1 MSAIEN
7 ILKLIIIISAILTEL
22 TGKPAMGN
30 DSTTRLRTLVQGLPE
45 TIEQWNKSGN
55 VAVYDGD
62 SLYTYINGGAELYI
76 SYQFLSLISQPY
88 VNAEGEE
95 IKIDIFDMGVPQN
108 AYGVFSHSLEMVD
121 DFVNSDIESEYG
133 GGLLTFWKGR
143 YYVSILAYP
152 ETESRKRLVQQLAR
166 NIAAQ
171 IDEQSVKPQI
181 VSLLPEDMIQPNS
194 IRYFSHHTWMNMY
207 HFFSHE
213 NLLHIDEDTEVAMA
227 KYRVGTTKPAVL
239 IILNYPDETAAA
251 AAHNSFKHNF
261 MDDVQDDYR
270 VGDNDLWT
278 GCARNENML
287 VIVVDAPSLSSA
299 QRLVQ
304 GVEKT

>member
-1 MSAIEN
+1 MNTIGK

-30 DSTTRLRTLVQGLPE
+30 DSTTRLRTLVQGLPD
-45 TIEQWNKSGN
+45 TIEQWSKSPD

-62 SLYTYINGGAELYI
+62 SLYTYINGSAELYI
-76 SYQFLSLISQPY
+76 SYQFINLISQPY
-88 VNAEGEE
+88 VNTEGDE

-121 DFVNSDIESEYG
+121 DFVNSGIESEYG

-166 NIAAQ
+166 EIAEQ

-194 IRYFSHHTWMNMY
+194 IRYFSHYTWMNMY

-213 NLLHIDEDTEVAMA
+213 NLLNIDEGTEVAMA
-227 KYRVGTTKPAVL
+227 KYMVDGIKPAVL
-239 IILNYPDETAAA
+239 IVLNYPNETAAV
-251 AAHNSFKHNF
+251 AAHDSFRNNF
-261 MDDVQDDYR
+261 MADAQDRYM
-270 VGDNDLWT
+270 VGENDLWT
-278 GCARNENML
+278 GCIRNEKML

-304 GVEKT
+304 GVE